1 MLQKDREELTLRYW
15 KASLAWKNIGEWA
28 KGWTQGAFIKELQE
42 LCEDNGNIGSRAD
55 VLLDMMIKDVERC
68 PLDCPGEVVEL
79 KAARLKSL
87 VNKSKHKSEGAVS
100 PAAAII

>member
-68 PLDCPGEVVEL
+68 PRDVPGEVVAL
-79 KAARLKSL
+79 QIAARPKSL
-87 VNKSKHKSEGAVS
+87 VNKNRQNVAKRKVKMV
-100 PAAAII
+100 